1 MTLET
6 HNGPKFDIDFE
17 RGKVGEDSHKE
28 FLVGKHEVKT
38 DYRTIE
44 TGNVYIE
51 YNQLNGNGY
60 KPSGIEVTEADFWVQ
75 ASPKGTGGIYIRTDI
90 LRELITENNFP
101 VKPQP
106 IRDAN
111 TNASVGHLIPL
122 TVLLQ
127 KLGFVSERNESAE
140 NQVLKEENNG

>member
-1 MTLET
+1 MGVDKIDFLYYCFDMTLET
-6 HNGPKFDIDFE
+6 HNGPKFDIDLE
-17 RGKVGEDSHKE
+17 RGKVGEDSHKD

-75 ASPKGTGGIYIRTDI
+75 ASPKGVGGIYIKTEV
-90 LRELITENNFP
+90 LRELIAENNFP

-122 TVLLQ
+122 TSLLQ
-127 KLGFVSERNESAE
+127 KLGFVP
-140 NQVLKEENNG
+140 